1 MMAALIYS
9 LCALTAFLCAWLL
22 LAAWRRSR
30 YRLLLWGA
38 LCFIGL
44 TVGNIVLIVDKV
56 VLPTQV
62 DLSVYRYAITLIS
75 LLVLLYGLIFD
86 TED

>member
-1 MMAALIYS
+1 MAALIYS

-22 LAAWRRSR
+22 FAAWRRSR

-38 LCFIGL
+38 LCFAGL

-56 VLPTQV
+56 FLGEDI
-62 DLSVYRYAITLIS
+62 DLAVWRYAITLLS

-86 TED
+86 TEE